1 MADMPEKALIALV
14 AIVIAGLG
22 LLFWR
27 LVNIEYRITNITF
40 NQHKGVYDQLVV
52 LQQITREIRRNLLSQ
67 FSSRI
72 STPLTETPRAY
83 RQHPLAL

>member
-1 MADMPEKALIALV
+1 MIALV

-22 LLFWR
+22 LIYWR
-27 LVNIEYRITNITF
+27 LVDIEYRVTNITF
-40 NQHKGVYDQLVV
+40 NQHKGVYDQLII
-52 LQQITREIRRNLLSQ
+52 LQQITREIRGNLPSQ

-83 RQHPLAL
+83 RPHPLAP